1 MYYSRWAPHLD
12 EDGLYAVRSN
22 TYGDVMRRY
31 PKRRYDRAQA
41 FADLLNREEVNAA
54 IRVAA
59 RHGV

>member
-1 MYYSRWAPHLD
+1 MYYSRWAPHW
-12 EDGLYAVRSN
+12 DGKFYAVRSN

-31 PKRRYDRAQA
+31 PKKRYDRAQA

-59 RHGV
+59 RQGI